1 MDLLTREVLNQ
12 TIAEAIDATRN
23 KICAEDEI
31 FQQDEKDLDEL
42 TKRFMDLDL
51 PEHDKMIINCLLT
64 NSRLSVCGYFVY
76 GWY

>member
-42 TKRFMDLDL
+42 NN
-51 PEHDKMIINCLLT
+51 P
-64 NSRLSVCGYFVY
+64 G
-76 GWY
+76 

>member
-42 TKRFMDLDL
+42 TKRVMDLDFRSMT
-51 PEHDKMIINCLLT
+51 E
-64 NSRLSVCGYFVY
+64 
-76 GWY
+76 